1 MLLILN
7 KTSLFYVSTISAVD
21 MLCVTQQGCDPDLI
35 SCSPVGWISLLS
47 PEIPLAQISS
57 CAGTIPVSFPAII
70 CMTFCLFW
78 QEKSWFQLNTIGF
91 GTVLPNAHKFRN
103 CYFRVFLF
111 HWNKWLLLPKCLKG
125 SSFIV
130 SLSDF
135 YVQLHEELF
144 HVFCRVNFG
153 SSVIL
158 LHGSMVEGVWLSSYD
173 KIWHVFHKY
182 KQ

>member
-1 MLLILN
+1 MNQSPLPGDSPCSNIFMCRN
-7 KTSLFYVSTISAVD
+7 NS
-21 MLCVTQQGCDPDLI
+21 CV
-35 SCSPVGWISLLS
+35 
-47 PEIPLAQISS
+47 ISS
-57 CAGTIPVSFPAII
+57 HNLHDFLPFLTGKVMISIKHHWLWYSQMLINFEIVIS
-70 CMTFCLFW
+70 
-78 QEKSWFQLNTIGF
+78 GF
-91 GTVLPNAHKFRN
+91 
-103 CYFRVFLF
+103 FLF